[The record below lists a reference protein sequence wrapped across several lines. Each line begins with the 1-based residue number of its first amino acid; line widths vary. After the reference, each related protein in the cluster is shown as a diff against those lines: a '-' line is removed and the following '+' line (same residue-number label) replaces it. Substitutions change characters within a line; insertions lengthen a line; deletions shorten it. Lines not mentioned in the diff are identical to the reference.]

1 MVRHEY
7 SEIVSVVVA
16 AWRVTQ
22 SAVERSPPPPLQK
35 IKKPPKEKVHDE
47 LQRLNGNNLT
57 RKIPTS

>member
-22 SAVERSPPPPLQK
+22 SAVERIPLPPNPHPR
-35 IKKPPKEKVHDE
+35 KKCTM
-47 LQRLNGNNLT
+47 NCIG
-57 RKIPTS
+57 